1 MNDNKGIIEI
11 DNKNAFRL
19 ESFVDYNS
27 NRVYGLVALTKGGE
41 TWYPVY
47 VFPSRYDKEIR
58 GGVPDTGKKARPVSL
73 RLGVGKKAALEN
85 LDKIKKMLEL
95 I

>member
-41 TWYPVY
+41 VWYPVY
-47 VFPSRYDKEIR
+47 VFPSRYDKETR
-58 GGVPDTGKKARPVSL
+58 GGVPDTSKKARPISL
-73 RLGVGKKAALEN
+73 RLGIGKKASMEN
-85 LDKIKKMLEL
+85 LEKIKQMLEL